1 MMNLNKNGLL
11 QKAFHSTIKE
21 QTFLWEAYM
30 EKTAL
35 LIIDVQV
42 GMFLEENPVHNGKQ
56 LLENIKNLIT
66 KAREVNTPIFFIQ
79 HSEPAGEQLEYGTKE
94 WEIHPDISP
103 MESDIVLQKTTPD
116 SFYNTILEEELKKR
130 FINHLVITG
139 IQTDLCVDTTT
150 RRAFSM
156 GYGITLVAD
165 GHSTWGSGE
174 LSAQQIIH
182 HHNQVLH
189 WFAKTKDTHTI
200 EF

>member
-1 MMNLNKNGLL
+1 
-11 QKAFHSTIKE
+11 
-21 QTFLWEAYM
+21 M

-42 GMFLEENPVHNGKQ
+42 GMFLEENPVHNGNQ
-56 LLENIKNLIT
+56 LLGNINQLIT
-66 KAREVNTPIFFIQ
+66 KARAANAPIFYIQ
-79 HSEPAGEQLEYGTKE
+79 HTEPAGEQLEFGSKE

-103 MESDIVLQKTTPD
+103 SSKDIIIQKATPD
-116 SFYNTILEEELKKR
+116 SFYNTVLEEELKNQS
-130 FINHLVITG
+130 ITHLVITG

-156 GYGITLVAD
+156 NYGITLATD

-182 HHNQVLH
+182 HHNQVLY
-189 WFAKTKDTHTI
+189 WFAKTNKTNEI